1 MQPQTEP
8 VQLEFSLKQTRS
20 VWTDAMLARVKTKW
34 IGGLSLK
41 QIAADISTEFRVTVS
56 RNAVVGQVRRQQWD
70 LKWPRQAPAN
80 ITEARERKA
89 RENAR
94 PDVEN
99 AREHKPRK
107 QRQDGAARQKFVPQA
122 PKYGECIPDHV
133 EIPPGQGIYPEHW
146 LCQWPQVKPTDALRC
161 AEPRVEGRP
170 YCTAHCRRA
179 FTQIGNPNPYN
190 RGFIKWA
197 TRGDGK

>member
-1 MQPQTEP
+1 MQQQPAP

-34 IGGLSLK
+34 IGGLSLN
-41 QIAADISTEFRVTVS
+41 QIAADISTEFRATVS
-56 RNAVVGQVRRQQWD
+56 RNAVVGQVRRHGWD
-70 LKWPRQAPAN
+70 QKWPREAPKA

-89 RENAR
+89 REDAR

-99 AREHKPRK
+99 ARQRKPRK
-107 QRQDGAARQKFVPQA
+107 QRQDWAAKQTFVRQQ

-133 EIPPGQGIYPEHW
+133 EIPPGDGIFPEHW
-146 LCQWPQVKPTDALRC
+146 GCQWPQVKLTDPLRC
-161 AEPRVEGRP
+161 TEPRVEGRP
-170 YCTAHCRRA
+170 YCAGHCRRA
-179 FTQIGNPNPYN
+179 YTQIGNPNPYN
-190 RGFIKWA
+190 RGFINWA